1 MCQASRSLER
11 GSGSVLAIG
20 IIAALLSL
28 VTAFAIPLNRALE
41 QQRLQ
46 VMADNAA
53 VAAADAL
60 RGLVAGSPCEVARS
74 LSAEVTLCEV
84 IGSDV
89 RIELRDGSLTARAR
103 AGEP

>member
-1 MCQASRSLER
+1 MREASRTLEQ

-20 IIAALLSL
+20 IIAAMLCL
-28 VTAFAIPLNRALE
+28 VTVFAIPLNRALE
-41 QQRLQ
+41 QKRLQ

-74 LSAEVTLCEV
+74 LSHEVNSCEV

-89 RIELRDGSLTARAR
+89 RIELRDGELRARAR

>member
-1 MCQASRSLER
+1 MRKAPRSLER

-20 IIAALLSL
+20 IIAAMLCL
-28 VTAFAIPLNRALE
+28 VTVFAIPLNQALE

-74 LSAEVTLCEV
+74 FSAEVTLCEV

-89 RIELRDGSLTARAR
+89 RVELRTGNLKARAR

>member
-1 MCQASRSLER
+1 MRQTTRSLDR

-20 IIAALLSL
+20 IIAAMLCL
-28 VTAFAIPLNRALE
+28 VTVFAIPLNQLLSQA
-41 QQRLQ
+41 RLQ

-60 RGLVAGSPCEVARS
+60 RGLVAGSPCDVARGF
-74 LSAEVTLCEV
+74 SAEISLCEV